1 MEILVFKIT
10 GKFAHFR
17 KYFANNTAFS
27 FSIPP
32 RTTMMGIL
40 ASIMG
45 LEKESYYEDFA
56 TEKLRFGVRV
66 LTPIKKSFHR
76 LNLLS
81 IKSLGDLSKKFASD
95 FRGED
100 GRIQTPFEVISAWN
114 IGREDISYQ
123 IFISNHPDG
132 KEVFERVKYFLL
144 NRQPIFNISLGTA
157 NFLAS
162 ISDISFL
169 GDKETEVKRSN
180 DFIYMNSAVS
190 SESVIELKF
199 DKAEFDSY
207 NFVEEDLFPGDFVS
221 NHNREVRN
229 MNRLLFS
236 ITPNPIR
243 VRYSD
248 EYYQIMVHGESLN
261 IQFVEG

>member
-1 MEILVFKIT
+1 MEILTFKIT

-17 KYFANNTAFS
+17 KYFANNTALS

-32 RTTMMGIL
+32 RTTMMGIV
-40 ASIMG
+40 ASVMG

-81 IKSLGDLSKKFASD
+81 IKSLGDLSKKFSSD

-114 IGREDISYQ
+114 IGRDDISYQ
-123 IFISNHPDG
+123 IFISSRADG
-132 KEVFERVKYFLL
+132 KEIFERVKYFFL
-144 NRQPIFNISLGTA
+144 NHQPIFSISLGTA

-162 ISDISFL
+162 ISDICHL
-169 GDKETEVKRSN
+169 RDNEVEVKRSN
-180 DFIYMNSAVS
+180 DFIYLNSAVS
-190 SESVIELKF
+190 SESVSELRF
-199 DKAEFDSY
+199 DKEGIGSY
-207 NFVEEDLFPGDFVS
+207 NFVEEDLLPGDFVS
-221 NHNREVRN
+221 NRNREVRN

-248 EYYQIMVHGESLN
+248 EYYHMKLHGESLN